1 MELRGSVII
10 GIIVYILFTV
20 WLGFFTDPVGESID
34 NFYELVKLVYL
45 IKVFL
50 VVFMYTIVCIIDCN
64 RNPYSCA
71 IKPQYNVIML
81 LLTLVKTPVLKLIKW
96 LDKNF
101 TIKINKYVE

>member
-10 GIIVYILFTV
+10 ETAVFILVTV
-20 WLGFFTDPVGESID
+20 WFVFFTDPVGESID

-45 IKVFL
+45 GIV
-50 VVFMYTIVCIIDCN
+50 VIAVFMYIIFCTIDCN